1 MTSRKKT
8 LRDQLRL
15 RSKKLLLADL
25 AAGDPE
31 RQRKAAFEAGRRA
44 MREAA
49 ELLRALLDSPEPDV
63 RSAAAEALGK
73 IGDRSAGDE
82 LARLLADA
90 KQPVFVRDTCAYAL
104 ARLAYA
110 PALDVLISALRDPNE
125 TVRNCASAAVS
136 VIVNSPGFRPTSG
149 PFQSSQIL
157 SENWKIVKTEKS
169 GHSPNVSSPKRL
181 LISAREVDVD
191 VGALVADEDAR

>member
-8 LRDQLRL
+8 LRDQLRR
-15 RSKKLLLADL
+15 RSKELLLADL
-25 AAGDPE
+25 AAGDSE
-31 RQRKAAFEAGRRA
+31 RQRKAAFEAGRRG

-73 IGDRSAGDE
+73 IGDRSAGDK
-82 LARLLADA
+82 LARLADEQ
-90 KQPVFVRDTCAYAL
+90 QPVFVRDTCAYAV

-110 PALDVLISALRDPNE
+110 PALDILISALWDPHQ

-136 VIVNSPGFRPTSG
+136 VIVNSRGFRPAFRPSQSG
-149 PFQSSQIL
+149 
-157 SENWKIVKTEKS
+157 
-169 GHSPNVSSPKRL
+169 G
-181 LISAREVDVD
+181 
-191 VGALVADEDAR
+191 

>member
-8 LRDQLRL
+8 LRDQLRR
-15 RSKKLLLADL
+15 RSKELLPADL
-25 AAGDPE
+25 AAGDSE
-31 RQRKAAFEAGRRA
+31 RQRKAAFEAGRRG

-49 ELLRALLDSPEPDV
+49 ELLRALLDSPEPDL

-73 IGDRSAGDE
+73 IGDRSAGDD
-82 LARLLADA
+82 LARLLADK

-110 PALDVLISALRDPNE
+110 PALDILISALRDPHR

-136 VIVNSPGFRPTSG
+136 VIVNSRGFRPAFRPSQSG
-149 PFQSSQIL
+149 
-157 SENWKIVKTEKS
+157 
-169 GHSPNVSSPKRL
+169 G
-181 LISAREVDVD
+181 
-191 VGALVADEDAR
+191 

>member
-1 MTSRKKT
+1 
-8 LRDQLRL
+8 
-15 RSKKLLLADL
+15 
-25 AAGDPE
+25 
-31 RQRKAAFEAGRRA
+31 

-149 PFQSSQIL
+149 PFQSSDLQTVLSLASEESVFAKIHLTERVPAGLGIDLISEQIL

>member
-8 LRDQLRL
+8 LRDQLRR
-15 RSKKLLLADL
+15 RSKELLLADL
-25 AAGDPE
+25 SAADPE
-31 RQRKAAFEAGRRA
+31 TQRKAAFEAGRRG

-49 ELLRALLDSPEPDV
+49 ESLRALLDSSEPDV

-73 IGDRSAGDE
+73 IGDRTAGDE
-82 LARLLADA
+82 LARLLADE

-136 VIVNSPGFRPTSG
+136 VIVNSRGFRPALRPSHSG
-149 PFQSSQIL
+149 
-157 SENWKIVKTEKS
+157 
-169 GHSPNVSSPKRL
+169 G
-181 LISAREVDVD
+181 
-191 VGALVADEDAR
+191 